1 MRLLIFHGN
10 LAYKPTEAVKISV
23 RDEAEEGEWK
33 DFENCLTV
41 FCAIEA
47 SDEGRL
53 SEVVQKAVDEIRVV
67 AERVKVTNI
76 VLYPHAHIFPRK
88 LAKPKFAVRMLQKL
102 SQALQDQGFVVHQ
115 TPFGW
120 YKAFKLECFGHPIS
134 ETGRSID

>member
-10 LAYKPTEAVKISV
+10 LAYKATESVKISE
-23 RDEAEEGEWK
+23 REDAEEDKWIS
-33 DFENCLTV
+33 FENVLTV

-53 SEVVQKAVDEIRVV
+53 SEIAQKAAEELQTV
-67 AERVKVTNI
+67 ADRVKVKHI

-88 LAKPKFAVRMLQKL
+88 LARPKFAVRMLDAL
-102 SQALQDQGFVVHQ
+102 SEELQNRGFTVDR

-120 YKAFKLECFGHPIS
+120 YKAFKLECVGHPLS
-134 ETGRSID
+134 ESGRSID